1 MNTNSQ
7 EPKYNMKLFSI
18 IMKLNILSFNI
29 LLNFAMGLGLNKE
42 YNNKNLLVT
51 DIIKYLKNQ
60 TNDYIDKF

>member
-1 MNTNSQ
+1 
-7 EPKYNMKLFSI
+7 
-18 IMKLNILSFNI
+18 
-29 LLNFAMGLGLNKE
+29 MGLGLNKE